1 MDNAVL
7 ENLKGMFE
15 KDLIKVAYFLSRS
28 NILHTQ
34 QRIEKVKKDDHTE
47 KVPTS
52 IIDMDYLGMCFR
64 EKRLEKRDYTGLCF
78 LCYQDFPAKNYK
90 LYWKL
95 DMDKAESDL
104 KHKCNYCKSS
114 FKSCPFKTLTFI
126 REIAK
131 ANNVDEK
138 DMFKALLDEPTKI
151 TYPNKDAV
159 KEIADELMQ
168 ITTNPLDYYGAE
180 FFIETGALNYDGIDD
195 NKHIHYTGID
205 FVTDGDLMINLEK
218 FFIKNEGIKVD
229 LDLNNIHISENYSYL
244 FDHNPIELA
253 ALIDYRC
260 DQKIIS
266 VESVLQELSDRIKRK
281 EPMHN
286 LTFYKEFVR
295 RVQELECTDRAKE
308 QLIEMFTY
316 IKNYNNITSLPYI
329 KMNTAIYSDNDEIT
343 EEIQRL
349 MLHFFN
355 AFGYSDTKGF
365 VTIDVEVFMRKNVN
379 PADVYFQI
387 DKVYFDNDFVVF
399 RNFDNFTSF
408 PENKK
413 EAFLAGIK
421 KNYDATLK
429 TTTLFIC
436 DKEYFDLITK
446 DYKDFKSDIVNYEI
460 EVEDYGIDIIK
471 AKVKHKLK
479 SVFDFNQDQEKLI
492 DEYIENKCSH
502 HEETADEYIKDICD
516 DIIFDIF
523 KDDKLRKV
531 EFPKEGS
538 DISSLVTM
546 DILKE
551 EKSRDLEEIKA
562 DFQNLVGLPEVK
574 STISDI
580 LNYIEFSK
588 EADSLGSLNLNMI
601 FKGNEGTGK
610 STVGKLLAEL
620 YFKLGILKKNKFRE
634 VSSKDLIGEFIGQ
647 TPKKTEKVIEDCLDG
662 VLYIDDANLVASTKG
677 ATTDFGKEC
686 MTTLVDAMDKY
697 KDRLVIIFAGW
708 TKSMNEFTT
717 KNANIAARVGYE
729 IEFEDLTVPEL
740 AQIFE
745 RELKESG
752 FEAEEV
758 VYDRV
763 NKLLEKNKIGKNI
776 GNARFP
782 INLVNALI
790 ITHAANYKKNGGEL
804 KKITENDIRTYEETK
819 KDKERSLDEILADL
833 NSLIG
838 LQVIKEKI
846 NGFVALMQFDRKL
859 GRTDEVNMHMIFKG
873 NAGTGKTTVARLIA
887 EIYYNLG
894 FIKKNKLVEVQGKD
908 LIGEYIGHTGPK
920 TQAVIESALD
930 GVLFVDEAYS
940 ILMHRG
946 MQASF
951 TDECIATILKAME
964 DYMGRLI
971 IIFAGYTEEM
981 KQFRDQN
988 PGLKS
993 RIGFELDFPDYSVD
1007 ELVEILRK
1015 KVKDRDLEIDEDAV
1029 EKARKVIARAR
1040 EVENFGNGRYIDQ
1053 FVQKIVINHAIRLQ
1067 NEEDLDKLRRLTKD
1081 DIIDLKAETSRNR
1094 IGFNMN

>member
-1 MDNAVL
+1 MDNTIL

-15 KDLIKVAYFLSRS
+15 KDLIKVAYFLSKS
-28 NILHTQ
+28 NVLHTQ
-34 QRIEKVKKDDHTE
+34 QRVDKVKKDDRTE
-47 KVPTS
+47 KTPTS

-95 DMDKAESDL
+95 DMERAESDL

-126 REIAK
+126 RQIAK
-131 ANNVDEK
+131 NNNVDEE
-138 DMFKALLDEPTKI
+138 DIFKALLDEPTKI

-159 KEIADELMQ
+159 KEIADELMT

-180 FFIETGALNYDGIDD
+180 FFIETGAINYDGIDE
-195 NKHIHYTGID
+195 NNHIHYTGID
-205 FVTDGDLMINLEK
+205 FATDGDLMINLEN
-218 FFIKNEGIKVD
+218 FYIKNEGIKVD
-229 LDLNNIHISENYSYL
+229 LDLNNIHISDNYSYL
-244 FDHNPIELA
+244 FEHNPIELA

-266 VESVLQELSDRIKRK
+266 VESILQELSDRIKKK

-295 RVQELECTDRAKE
+295 RVQELECSEKAKE
-308 QLIEMFTY
+308 KLIEMFTY

-329 KMNTAIYSDNDEIT
+329 KMNTVIYSENDEIT
-343 EEIQRL
+343 EEIQKL
-349 MLHFFN
+349 MLHFFS
-355 AFGYSDTKGF
+355 AFGYSNNKGST
-365 VTIDVEVFMRKNVN
+365 TIDVEVFMRKNPN
-379 PADVYFQI
+379 AGDVYFQL
-387 DKVYFDNDFVVF
+387 DKVYFENDFVVF
-399 RNFDNFTSF
+399 RNFENFTGF

-413 EAFLAGIK
+413 EAFLAAIK
-421 KNYDATLK
+421 KNYDVTFK
-429 TTTLFIC
+429 TTSLFIC
-436 DKEYFDLITK
+436 DKEYFNLLTG
-446 DYKDFKSDIVNYEI
+446 DYKDFKSDVINYEI
-460 EVEDYGIDIIK
+460 EVDDYGIDIIK

-479 SVFDFNQDQEKLI
+479 SVFEFNKEQEALI
-492 DEYIENKCSH
+492 DEYIENKCSY
-502 HEETADEYIKDICD
+502 HEETADEYIKDICND
-516 DIIFDIF
+516 LIFDIF
-523 KDDKLRKV
+523 KDDKLKKV
-531 EFPKEGS
+531 EFPTEGS

-546 DILKE
+546 DLLKE
-551 EKSRDLEEIKA
+551 EKSRDIEEVKQDI
-562 DFQNLVGLPEVK
+562 QNLVGLADVK
-574 STISDI
+574 AAVTDI

-610 STVGKLLAEL
+610 STVAKLLAEL
-620 YFKLGILKKNKFRE
+620 YFKLGLLKKNKFRE
-634 VSSKDLIGEFIGQ
+634 VTSKDLIGEFIGQ

-662 VLYIDDANLVASTKG
+662 VLYIDDANLVSSTKG
-677 ATTDFGKEC
+677 STTDFGKEC

-697 KDRLVIIFAGW
+697 KDRLVIIFSGW
-708 TKSMNEFTT
+708 TKAMNEFTT
-717 KNANIAARVGYE
+717 KNANIVARVGYE

-740 AQIFE
+740 AEIFD
-745 RELKESG
+745 RELKKAG
-752 FEAEEV
+752 FEADPV

-763 NKLLEKNKIGKNI
+763 KRLLEKNKIGRNI
-776 GNARFP
+776 GNARYP
-782 INLVNALI
+782 INLVNSLI
-790 ITHAANYKKNGGEL
+790 ITHAANYKRNGGEL
-804 KKITENDIRTYEETK
+804 KKISEEDMRMFEETK
-819 KDKERSLDEILADL
+819 KNEERSLDEILEDL
-833 NSLIG
+833 NNLIG
-838 LQVIKEKI
+838 LEVIKEKI

-1007 ELVEILRK
+1007 ELVEIFKL
-1015 KVKDRDLEIDEDAV
+1015 KVKARDLLIDDDAI
-1029 EKARKVIARAR
+1029 EKAKKVIARAR
-1040 EVENFGNGRYIDQ
+1040 EVENFGNGRYIDS
-1053 FVQKIVINHAIRLQ
+1053 FVQKIVINHALRLKD
-1067 NEEDLDKLRRLTKD
+1067 EEDVEVLKRITKE
-1081 DIIDLKAETSRNR
+1081 DILDLKAETSRNR
-1094 IGFNMN
+1094 IGF

>member
-1 MDNAVL
+1 MDNAIL
-7 ENLKGMFE
+7 ENLKEMFE
-15 KDLIKVAYFLSRS
+15 KDLVKVAYFLSRS
-28 NILHTQ
+28 NVLHTQ
-34 QRIEKVKKDDHTE
+34 QRIDKVKKGNDVE
-47 KVPTS
+47 RIPTS

-78 LCYQDFPAKNYK
+78 LCYQDFAAKNYK

-95 DMDKAESDL
+95 DMEKAESDL

-114 FKSCPFKTLTFI
+114 FRSCPFKTLTYI
-126 REIAK
+126 RQIAQENK
-131 ANNVDEK
+131 VEERDI
-138 DMFKALLDEPTKI
+138 FKVLLEEPTKV
-151 TYPNKDAV
+151 TYPNKQAV
-159 KEIADELMQ
+159 KEVADELMN
-168 ITTNPLDYYGAE
+168 ITQNPLDYYGAE
-180 FFIETGALNYDGIDD
+180 FFIETGAINYDGIDD
-195 NKHIHYTGID
+195 NNHIHYTGID
-205 FVTDGDLMINLEK
+205 FATDGDLMVNIEN
-218 FFIKNEGIKVD
+218 FYVKNEGIKVD
-229 LDLNNIHISENYSYL
+229 IDLNNVHINDNYSYL

-253 ALIDYRC
+253 ALMDYRC

-266 VESVLQELSDRIKRK
+266 VESLLQELSDRIKRK

-295 RVQELECTDRAKE
+295 RVQELECSDKAKE
-308 QLIEMFTY
+308 QLIEMFSY

-329 KMNTAIYSDNDEIT
+329 KMNTAIYSDNEEITDEIQKL
-343 EEIQRL
+343 I
-349 MLHFFN
+349 LHFFS
-355 AFGYSDTKGF
+355 AFGYSAGKGT
-365 VTIDVEVFMRKNVN
+365 VTIDVESFMRKNVN
-379 PADVYFQI
+379 ASDVYFQL
-387 DKVYFDNDFVVF
+387 DKMYYDNDFIVF
-399 RNFDNFTSF
+399 RNFDNFASF
-408 PENKK
+408 PDNKK
-413 EAFLAGIK
+413 EAFLAGVK
-421 KNYDATLK
+421 KNFDATLK
-429 TTTLFIC
+429 TTTIFIC

-446 DYKDFKSDIVNYEI
+446 DYKNFKSDVLNYEI
-460 EVEDYGIDIIK
+460 EVDDYSIEIIK
-471 AKVKHKLK
+471 SKVKHRLR
-479 SVFDFNQDQEKLI
+479 SIFDFDEKQEAVI

-502 HEETADEYIKDICD
+502 HEETGDEYIRDICN

-523 KDDKLRKV
+523 KDEKLSKV
-531 EFPKEGS
+531 TFSEENS
-538 DISSLVTM
+538 DISTLATM
-546 DILKE
+546 DLLKE

-562 DFQNLVGLPEVK
+562 DIDNMVGLADVK
-574 STISDI
+574 ATVGDI

-588 EADSLGSLNLNMI
+588 EADALGSLNLNMI

-610 STVGKLLAEL
+610 STVAKLLAEL
-620 YFKLGILKKNKFRE
+620 YFKLGLLKKNKYKE

-647 TPKKTEKVIEDCLDG
+647 TPKKTEKVIEDALDG

-697 KDRLVIIFAGW
+697 KDRLVVIFAGW
-708 TKSMNEFTT
+708 TKSMNEFTA

-729 IEFEDLTVPEL
+729 IEFEDLTVQEL

-745 RELKESG
+745 RELKASG
-752 FEAEEV
+752 FEADDV

-763 NKLLEKNKIGKNI
+763 KRLLEKNKIGKNI
-776 GNARFP
+776 GNARYP

-790 ITHAANYKKNGGEL
+790 ITHAANYKKKGGEL
-804 KKITENDIRTYEETK
+804 KRISEEDIRTYEETK

-838 LQVIKEKI
+838 LEVIKEKI

-859 GRTDEVNMHMIFKG
+859 GRMDEVNMHMIFKG

-946 MQASF
+946 NQASF

-993 RIGFELDFPDYSVD
+993 RIGFELDFPDYSTD
-1007 ELVEILRK
+1007 ELVQIFRK
-1015 KVKDRDLEIDEDAV
+1015 KVADRELEIDEDAV
-1029 EKARKVIARAR
+1029 EKARGVIARAR
-1040 EVENFGNGRYIDQ
+1040 NVENFGNGRYIDS
-1053 FVQKIVINHAIRLQ
+1053 FVQKIVINHALRLKD
-1067 NEEDLDKLRRLTKD
+1067 EDNLDKLRRLTKE
-1081 DIIDLKAETSRNR
+1081 DILDLKAETSRNK
-1094 IGFNMN
+1094 IGFNME

>member
-1 MDNAVL
+1 
-7 ENLKGMFE
+7 
-15 KDLIKVAYFLSRS
+15 
-28 NILHTQ
+28 
-34 QRIEKVKKDDHTE
+34 
-47 KVPTS
+47 
-52 IIDMDYLGMCFR
+52 
-64 EKRLEKRDYTGLCF
+64 
-78 LCYQDFPAKNYK
+78 
-90 LYWKL
+90 
-95 DMDKAESDL
+95 
-104 KHKCNYCKSS
+104 
-114 FKSCPFKTLTFI
+114 
-126 REIAK
+126 
-131 ANNVDEK
+131 
-138 DMFKALLDEPTKI
+138 
-151 TYPNKDAV
+151 
-159 KEIADELMQ
+159 
-168 ITTNPLDYYGAE
+168 
-180 FFIETGALNYDGIDD
+180 
-195 NKHIHYTGID
+195 
-205 FVTDGDLMINLEK
+205 
-218 FFIKNEGIKVD
+218 
-229 LDLNNIHISENYSYL
+229 
-244 FDHNPIELA
+244 
-253 ALIDYRC
+253 
-260 DQKIIS
+260 
-266 VESVLQELSDRIKRK
+266 
-281 EPMHN
+281 
-286 LTFYKEFVR
+286 
-295 RVQELECTDRAKE
+295 
-308 QLIEMFTY
+308 
-316 IKNYNNITSLPYI
+316 
-329 KMNTAIYSDNDEIT
+329 
-343 EEIQRL
+343 
-349 MLHFFN
+349 
-355 AFGYSDTKGF
+355 
-365 VTIDVEVFMRKNVN
+365 
-379 PADVYFQI
+379 
-387 DKVYFDNDFVVF
+387 
-399 RNFDNFTSF
+399 
-408 PENKK
+408 
-413 EAFLAGIK
+413 
-421 KNYDATLK
+421 
-429 TTTLFIC
+429 
-436 DKEYFDLITK
+436 
-446 DYKDFKSDIVNYEI
+446 
-460 EVEDYGIDIIK
+460 
-471 AKVKHKLK
+471 
-479 SVFDFNQDQEKLI
+479 
-492 DEYIENKCSH
+492 
-502 HEETADEYIKDICD
+502 
-516 DIIFDIF
+516 
-523 KDDKLRKV
+523 
-531 EFPKEGS
+531 
-538 DISSLVTM
+538 M

-662 VLYIDDANLVASTKG
+662 VLYIDDADLVASTKG

-1067 NEEDLDKLRRLTKD
+1067 NEDDLDKLRRLTKD